1 MQSSEK
7 KQTTTSDIS
16 ENWGDKMFRA
26 GQKALQE
33 AAEKQRLEN
42 ERRHDE
48 IVRAALQEAARKA
61 RQGK

>member
-16 ENWGDKMFRA
+16 EIVKR
-26 GQKALQE
+26 QS
-33 AAEKQRLEN
+33 
-42 ERRHDE
+42 E

>member
-7 KQTTTSDIS
+7 PQTTTSDIS
-16 ENWGDKMFRA
+16 ENWEDKMFRA

-33 AAEKQRLEN
+33 AA
-42 ERRHDE
+42 
-48 IVRAALQEAARKA
+48 RKA